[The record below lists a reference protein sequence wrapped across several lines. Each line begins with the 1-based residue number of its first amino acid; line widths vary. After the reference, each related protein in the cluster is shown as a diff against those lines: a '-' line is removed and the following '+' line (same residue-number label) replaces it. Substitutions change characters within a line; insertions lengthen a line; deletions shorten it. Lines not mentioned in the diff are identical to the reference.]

1 MDFKCQGCGACC
13 RIKNGIVRV
22 GDDEIRRIAAFLG
35 MSEQE
40 FIDRETEIAP
50 DRRGL
55 ILKSRA
61 DESCVYLTDDNR
73 CRIHPVKP
81 DKCRTF
87 PYAWTN
93 PDSTDVCPAL
103 ARSTMK
109 SALMSRA
116 PAIRGQ
122 VALQVRE

>member
-1 MDFKCQGCGACC
+1 MKVCEANFKCRGCGACC
-13 RIKNGIVRV
+13 RIKDGIVRV
-22 GDDEIRRIAAFLG
+22 GEDEIKRIAAFLG

-50 DRRGL
+50 DRKGL

-87 PYAWTN
+87 PFEWTN
-93 PDSTDVCPAL
+93 PDSAEVCPAL
-103 ARSTMK
+103 NF
-109 SALMSRA
+109 
-116 PAIRGQ
+116 PAEKAEGWSH
-122 VALQVRE
+122 

>member
-1 MDFKCQGCGACC
+1 MKGFQCQGCGACC

-22 GDDEIRRIAAFLG
+22 GDDEIRRIAEFLG
-35 MSEQE
+35 MSEQA

-55 ILKSRA
+55 VLRSRP
-61 DESCVYLTDDNR
+61 DESCVYLTEDNR

-87 PYAWTN
+87 PLEWTN
-93 PDSTDVCPAL
+93 PDSGEICPAL
-103 ARSTMK
+103 SSFFSGPICLLPGEVLA
-109 SALMSRA
+109 A
-116 PAIRGQ
+116 PDF
-122 VALQVRE
+122 

>member
-1 MDFKCQGCGACC
+1 MKVCEANFKCRGCGTCC
-13 RIKNGIVRV
+13 RIKDGIVRV
-22 GDDEIRRIAAFLG
+22 GADEIKRIAEFLG

-50 DRRGL
+50 DRKGL

-61 DESCVYLTDDNR
+61 DDSCVYLTDDNR

-87 PYAWTN
+87 PFEWTN
-93 PDSTDVCPAL
+93 PDSGEVCPAL
-103 ARSTMK
+103 NF
-109 SALMSRA
+109 SAEKA
-116 PAIRGQ
+116 
-122 VALQVRE
+122 E

>member
-1 MDFKCQGCGACC
+1 MMDFKCQGCGACC

-22 GDDEIRRIAAFLG
+22 GDGEIRRIAAFLG

-50 DRRGL
+50 DRKGL

-87 PYAWTN
+87 PFEWTN
-93 PDSTDVCPAL
+93 PDSAEVCPAL
-103 ARSTMK
+103 NF
-109 SALMSRA
+109 
-116 PAIRGQ
+116 PAEKAEGWSH
-122 VALQVRE
+122 

>member
-1 MDFKCQGCGACC
+1 MRKVEDGMKDFQCQGCGACC

-22 GDDEIRRIAAFLG
+22 GDDEIRRIAEFLG
-35 MSEQE
+35 MSERA

-55 ILKSRA
+55 VLRSRP
-61 DESCVYLTDDNR
+61 DESCVYLTEDNR

-87 PYAWTN
+87 PYEWTN
-93 PDSTDVCPAL
+93 PDSADVCPAL
-103 ARSTMK
+103 SC
-109 SALMSRA
+109 
-116 PAIRGQ
+116 PNG
-122 VALQVRE
+122 

>member
-1 MDFKCQGCGACC
+1 MPLKISEADFKCQGCGACC
-13 RIKNGIVRV
+13 RIKDGIVRV
-22 GDDEIRRIAAFLG
+22 GEDEIKRISAFLG

-50 DRRGL
+50 DRKGL
-55 ILKSRA
+55 VLKSRA

-87 PYAWTN
+87 PFEWTN
-93 PDSTDVCPAL
+93 PDSVEVCPAL
-103 ARSTMK
+103 NVVTT
-109 SALMSRA
+109 
-116 PAIRGQ
+116 
-122 VALQVRE
+122 

>member
-22 GDDEIRRIAAFLG
+22 GDDEIRRIAEFLA
-35 MSEQE
+35 MSEQA
-40 FIDRETEIAP
+40 FIDQETELAP

-55 ILKSRA
+55 ILKSRP

-87 PYAWTN
+87 PFAW
-93 PDSTDVCPAL
+93 PASCL
-103 ARSTMK
+103 ARS
-109 SALMSRA
+109 AVRLVRSRMA
-116 PAIRGQ
+116 SSRRART
-122 VALQVRE
+122 V